1 MTPQNSARSALV
13 LASLLLGA
21 CANNNSLSSVSSE
34 PSLFS
39 GQLAKPILPEP
50 LVRPRAEMRPED
62 LLLTGPGANLGVQG
76 LAGSDSP
83 LSTGL
88 QATPKP
94 PPSGKLSTISPA
106 SPVQTLTAKGE
117 GAITLAFDQMP
128 LPNFV
133 QAVYGL
139 ILKKSYSMDPAVAS
153 RKDLVT
159 LRASSPQTPTQ
170 IENSAR
176 LLLKTYGVAVSDLG
190 AGNYRVTPDNAQSG
204 YAPEILRGRAMPDV
218 PLALRPIYQLVELQ
232 AVRSSELLAWL
243 TKIFGTKVSIIDDA
257 ASNTLILSGQSD
269 DVAAVLAAIQV
280 LDQPLMK
287 GRQSQR
293 INPVFWSAEELAKKL
308 VDLLNAE
315 GYRAANSSSGQFPI
329 NLIPIAGINALIV
342 FAADPA
348 VMQHVVDWAK
358 DLDKPQ
364 PSRGGAG
371 GFFTYKARF
380 TNAENL
386 AKTMQS
392 VFGETS
398 SVPAT
403 PGIGAPAPKAASRV
417 IVNAATNTLIFQGS
431 SDNQT
436 QLLSLLQELDK
447 PAKAALIEVTVAEVT
462 LDDNTKLGVEWAF
475 GAIGANYVGGTRSGT
490 VLGNGGLLTGGIGIG
505 TSGLTIGRLN
515 SAGDLRALINL
526 LATSSKAN
534 VISSPR
540 ILARNGETAT
550 IQVGSEIPTINQ
562 QQTNA
567 ATGGAGVLQ
576 SVQYRKTGIIL
587 NVKPIIYS
595 GDRIDL
601 DVSQEVSDSTR
612 VGVANSPII
621 DTRKV
626 ETKLSL
632 KDGTPVL
639 LGGLISQNNSRSET
653 GVPYLKDIPGAG
665 QLFRTNTDNIRKTE
679 LLVLI
684 TPYIVADD
692 HDAQEI
698 TDAFRNQLGEWAK
711 PKLTALPSTT
721 VVPQLPQAQPVVI
734 QQPAG
739 VPQPTVVR
747 QTAVVKQ
754 SAVVQQS
761 AVVLPPALVQPTL
774 PAPPSPFNPP
784 LPALFPAPVLP
795 TLSVPVTP
803 LPGLTVR

>member
-1 MTPQNSARSALV
+1 MTPVNSVSSVKSAFNI
-13 LASLLLGA
+13 LAMSSLFILQA
-21 CANNNSLSSVSSE
+21 CANGTG
-34 PSLFS
+34 FT
-39 GQLAKPILPEP
+39 IPEP
-50 LVRPRAEMRPED
+50 LVRQRADQRLED
-62 LLLTGPGANLGVQG
+62 LSQIGLSDANISVTPVTTLT
-76 LAGSDSP
+76 S
-83 LSTGL
+83 
-88 QATPKP
+88 TPKP
-94 PPSGKLSTISPA
+94 PAIGRVSTITAA
-106 SPVQTLTAKGE
+106 SPVQTVTAKGE

-128 LPNFV
+128 LPNFI
-133 QAVYGL
+133 QAVYGV
-139 ILKKSYSMDPAVAS
+139 ILKKNFSVDPAVSS

-159 LRASSPQTPTQ
+159 LRASTPQTPAQ
-170 IENSAR
+170 IENAAR

-190 AGNYRVTPDNAQSG
+190 ASNYRITPDNAQSG
-204 YAPEILRGRAMPDV
+204 YSPEIFRGRALPDV

-232 AVRSSELLAWL
+232 AVRSSEVVGWL
-243 TKIFGTKVSIIDDA
+243 TKIFGTKVSIVDDPV
-257 ASNTLILSGQSD
+257 NNILILSGQSD
-269 DVAAVLAAIQV
+269 DVGAVLAAIQI

-293 INPVFWSAEELAKKL
+293 INPVFWSAEELSRKL
-308 VDLLNAE
+308 VELLSAE

-371 GFFTYKARF
+371 GFFTYKARY

-398 SVPAT
+398 SVAAT
-403 PGIGAPAPKAASRV
+403 PGIGAPPPKPTSRV

-639 LGGLISQNNSRSET
+639 LGGLISQNSSRSET

-698 TDAFRNQLGEWAK
+698 TDAFRNQLGEWAR
-711 PKLTALPSTT
+711 PRGMAQPTSPSLTSTLLPS
-721 VVPQLPQAQPVVI
+721 LRSSSLSA
-734 QQPAG
+734 
-739 VPQPTVVR
+739 
-747 QTAVVKQ
+747 Q
-754 SAVVQQS
+754 SAEPL
-761 AVVLPPALVQPTL
+761 VLPVP
-774 PAPPSPFNPP
+774 
-784 LPALFPAPVLP
+784 
-795 TLSVPVTP
+795 SVPVSSSSSP
-803 LPGLTVR
+803 QSVNLPRVP

>member
-1 MTPQNSARSALV
+1 M
-13 LASLLLGA
+13 
-21 CANNNSLSSVSSE
+21 
-34 PSLFS
+34 
-39 GQLAKPILPEP
+39 
-50 LVRPRAEMRPED
+50 
-62 LLLTGPGANLGVQG
+62 
-76 LAGSDSP
+76 
-83 LSTGL
+83 
-88 QATPKP
+88 
-94 PPSGKLSTISPA
+94 
-106 SPVQTLTAKGE
+106 
-117 GAITLAFDQMP
+117 
-128 LPNFV
+128 

-139 ILKKSYSMDPAVAS
+139 ILKKNYSMDPAVAS

-159 LRASSPQTPTQ
+159 LRASTPQTPAQ
-170 IENSAR
+170 IENASR

-204 YAPEILRGRAMPDV
+204 YAPEILRGRALPDV

-232 AVRSSELLAWL
+232 AVRSSELVAWL
-243 TKIFGTKVSIIDDA
+243 TKIFGPKVSIIDDA
-257 ASNTLILSGQSD
+257 ANNTLILSGQTD
-269 DVAAVLAAIQV
+269 DVSAVLAAVQV

-315 GYRAANSSSGQFPI
+315 GYKAANSSSGQFPI

-348 VMQHVVDWAK
+348 VMQHVIDWAK

-371 GFFTYKARF
+371 GFFTYKARY

-392 VFGETS
+392 VFGETAAA
-398 SVPAT
+398 PAL
-403 PGIGAPAPKAASRV
+403 PGIGAPPPKSASRV
-417 IVNAATNTLIFQGS
+417 IVNAATNTLIFQGTT
-431 SDNQT
+431 DNQT

-462 LDDNTKLGVEWAF
+462 LDDNTQLGVEWAF
-475 GAIGANYVGGTRSGT
+475 GAIGAGYVGGTRSGIA
-490 VLGNGGLLTGGIGIG
+490 LGNSGLATGGIGIG

-515 SAGDLRALINL
+515 SAGDLRALLNL

-639 LGGLISQNNSRSET
+639 LGGLISQNNTRAET
-653 GVPYLKDIPGAG
+653 GVPYLKDIPVAG
-665 QLFRTNTDNIRKTE
+665 QLFRTNTDNNRKTE

-711 PKLTALPSTT
+711 PKVMALPSSMAT
-721 VVPQLPQAQPVVI
+721 PLIPQASLPLQPVLA
-734 QQPAG
+734 QPAPT
-739 VPQPTVVR
+739 VPPTVV
-747 QTAVVKQ
+747 APAMPMPPSVP
-754 SAVVQQS
+754 
-761 AVVLPPALVQPTL
+761 VLPPISAL
-774 PAPPSPFNPP
+774 
-784 LPALFPAPVLP
+784 PVLP
-795 TLSVPVTP
+795 PSR
-803 LPGLTVR
+803 LTAP